1 MMHEDLKRL
10 EGKVDKLTDAVTR
23 LILVEERQT
32 TQGVRIGE
40 VENRISKNEATVL
53 QVEKRMERWI
63 NFGAGAWAVALVIF
77 ALAQVAVKLL

>member
-1 MMHEDLKRL
+1 MHEDLKRL

-32 TQGVRIGE
+32 TQGIRLGE
-40 VENRISKNEATVL
+40 VEKRLSSGEATIL

-77 ALAQVAVKLL
+77 AIAQVAVKLL

>member
-1 MMHEDLKRL
+1 MHEDLKRL

-32 TQGVRIGE
+32 AQGVRLGE
-40 VENRISKNEATVL
+40 VEKRISSSEATVL

-63 NFGAGAWAVALVIF
+63 NFGAGAWALALVIF
-77 ALAQVAVKLL
+77 AVAQVVVKLL